1 MALQARAVRWLSVL
15 HDQGELSCDGV
26 GVVIHHDGVGGVE
39 ENEGVEGVE
48 ENNGDKT
55 VEENNGTE
63 TVEENDSTET
73 AEENGGTGDAGQN
86 DGIEENDGT
95 ETAKQ
100 HDTVPHLTT
109 HWTYSE
115 WFQRIASHFESAFFI
130 PETESQGAYYR
141 DCYNKT
147 HRDEDD
153 ALRPNYVQ
161 ASLVR

>member
-1 MALQARAVRWLSVL
+1 ML
-15 HDQGELSCDGV
+15 HDQGKFSYDGV
-26 GVVIHHDGVGGVE
+26 EVVVQNDV
-39 ENEGVEGVE
+39 VEGVE

-63 TVEENDSTET
+63 TVEENNGDKT
-73 AEENGGTGDAGQN
+73 AEET
-86 DGIEENDGT
+86 DGT

-100 HDTVPHLTT
+100 HNTAPHFTT

-130 PETESQGAYYR
+130 PETESQDAYYR

-153 ALRPNYVQ
+153 ALRPNYVR

>member
-48 ENNGDKT
+48 ENNG
-55 VEENNGTE
+55 TE

-100 HDTVPHLTT
+100 HNTAT

-130 PETESQGAYYR
+130 PETESQDAYYR

-153 ALRPNYVQ
+153 ALRPNYVR

>member
-1 MALQARAVRWLSVL
+1 MALQARVVRWLSVL

-26 GVVIHHDGVGGVE
+26 GVVIHHDGVGG
-39 ENEGVEGVE
+39 
-48 ENNGDKT
+48 

-95 ETAKQ
+95 ETAPQ
-100 HDTVPHLTT
+100 PNTAPHFTT
-109 HWTYSE
+109 HWTYSA
-115 WFQRIASHFESAFFI
+115 WCQRTASHFESAFFI
-130 PETESQGAYYR
+130 PETESQDAYYR

-147 HRDEDD
+147 HHDEDD
-153 ALRPNYVQ
+153 ALRPNYVR

>member
-1 MALQARAVRWLSVL
+1 ML

-26 GVVIHHDGVGGVE
+26 GVVIQNSGVGGAE
-39 ENEGVEGVE
+39 ENGGVEGVE
-48 ENNGDKT
+48 
-55 VEENNGTE
+55 
-63 TVEENDSTET
+63 
-73 AEENGGTGDAGQN
+73 A
-86 DGIEENDGT
+86 DGT
-95 ETAKQ
+95 ETATQ
-100 HDTVPHLTT
+100 HDTAPHLTT

-130 PETESQGAYYR
+130 PETESQDAYYR

-153 ALRPNYVQ
+153 ALRPNYVR

>member
-48 ENNGDKT
+48 ENNG
-55 VEENNGTE
+55 TE

-100 HDTVPHLTT
+100 HNTAPHFTT

-130 PETESQGAYYR
+130 PETESQDAYYR

-147 HRDEDD
+147 HRDEDH
-153 ALRPNYVQ
+153 ALRPNYVR

>member
-1 MALQARAVRWLSVL
+1 ML

-48 ENNGDKT
+48 ENEGVGGVEENEGVEG

-63 TVEENDSTET
+63 TVEEND
-73 AEENGGTGDAGQN
+73 
-86 DGIEENDGT
+86 GT

-100 HDTVPHLTT
+100 HNTAPHFTT

-115 WFQRIASHFESAFFI
+115 WFQRIASHFESAFII
-130 PETESQGAYYR
+130 PETESQDAYYR

-153 ALRPNYVQ
+153 ALRPNYVR

>member
-48 ENNGDKT
+48 EN
-55 VEENNGTE
+55 
-63 TVEENDSTET
+63 
-73 AEENGGTGDAGQN
+73 
-86 DGIEENDGT
+86 DGT

-100 HDTVPHLTT
+100 HNTAPHFTT

-130 PETESQGAYYR
+130 PGTESQGAYYR

>member
-1 MALQARAVRWLSVL
+1 ML

-48 ENNGDKT
+48 ENNG
-55 VEENNGTE
+55 TE
-63 TVEENDSTET
+63 TAEENDSTET

-100 HDTVPHLTT
+100 HNTAPHFTT

-130 PETESQGAYYR
+130 PETESQDAYYR

-147 HRDEDD
+147 HRDEDH
-153 ALRPNYVQ
+153 ALRPNYVR

>member
-48 ENNGDKT
+48 ENNG
-55 VEENNGTE
+55 TE
-63 TVEENDSTET
+63 TAEENDSTET

-100 HDTVPHLTT
+100 HNTAPHFTT

-130 PETESQGAYYR
+130 PETESQDAYYR

-147 HRDEDD
+147 HRDEDH
-153 ALRPNYVQ
+153 ALRPNYVR

>member
-48 ENNGDKT
+48 ENNG
-55 VEENNGTE
+55 TE

-73 AEENGGTGDAGQN
+73 AEENGGTGYAGQN

-100 HDTVPHLTT
+100 HNTAPHFTT

-130 PETESQGAYYR
+130 PETESQDAYYR

-153 ALRPNYVQ
+153 ALRPNYVR

>member
-1 MALQARAVRWLSVL
+1 ML

-48 ENNGDKT
+48 ENNG
-55 VEENNGTE
+55 TE

-73 AEENGGTGDAGQN
+73 AEENGGTGYAGQN

-100 HDTVPHLTT
+100 HNTAPHFTT

-130 PETESQGAYYR
+130 PETESQDAYYR

-153 ALRPNYVQ
+153 ALRPNYVR

>member
-1 MALQARAVRWLSVL
+1 ML

-39 ENEGVEGVE
+39 ENEGVEG
-48 ENNGDKT
+48 

-100 HDTVPHLTT
+100 HNTAPHFTT

-130 PETESQGAYYR
+130 PETESQDAYYR

-153 ALRPNYVQ
+153 ALRPNYVRP
-161 ASLVR
+161 SLVR

>member
-15 HDQGELSCDGV
+15 HNQGEFSYDGV
-26 GVVIHHDGVGGVE
+26 EVVEENDCVEGVE
-39 ENEGVEGVE
+39 ENEGVEGV
-48 ENNGDKT
+48 
-55 VEENNGTE
+55 
-63 TVEENDSTET
+63 
-73 AEENGGTGDAGQN
+73 GQN
-86 DGIEENDGT
+86 DGIEETDGT
-95 ETAKQ
+95 ETATQ
-100 HDTVPHLTT
+100 HDTAPHLTT

-130 PETESQGAYYR
+130 PGTESQGAYYR